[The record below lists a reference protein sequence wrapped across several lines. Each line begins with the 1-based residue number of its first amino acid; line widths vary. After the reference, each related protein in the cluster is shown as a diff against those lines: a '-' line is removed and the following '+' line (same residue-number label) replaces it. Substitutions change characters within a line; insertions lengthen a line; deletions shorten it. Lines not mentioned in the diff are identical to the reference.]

1 MNSGGTTDLSD
12 MAVAPCRRGCYV
24 ASATTGEQSNDHYLP
39 VRQREHREHRE
50 IASLEETTRDAN
62 NLNGAFSRR
71 VAFPNRVNGIVTL
84 TANMR
89 GVRPDWNVFVAMS
102 EAEVLGDAPAGPRF
116 GSARFTVNNVAP
128 LFDKIVVRGTIEWDS
143 PLAVIMDFLI
153 VPAQ

>member
-1 MNSGGTTDLSD
+1 M
-12 MAVAPCRRGCYV
+12 
-24 ASATTGEQSNDHYLP
+24 
-39 VRQREHREHRE
+39 
-50 IASLEETTRDAN
+50 
-62 NLNGAFSRR
+62 
-71 VAFPNRVNGIVTL
+71 NGIVTF
-84 TANMR
+84 TATLR

-102 EAEVLGDAPAGPRF
+102 EAEVLGDATAGPRF